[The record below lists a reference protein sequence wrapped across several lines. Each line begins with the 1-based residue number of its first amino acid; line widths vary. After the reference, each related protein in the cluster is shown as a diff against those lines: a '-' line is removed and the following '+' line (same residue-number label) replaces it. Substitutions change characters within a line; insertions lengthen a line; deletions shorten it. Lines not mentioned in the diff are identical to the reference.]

1 MTERN
6 TKLEAGA
13 IIERR
18 SGEHY
23 PPHGV
28 FRLEKNE
35 TLPTFDLVSM
45 TDGRRFRN
53 VTDADPAAQS
63 GSLVQPRNGLLP
75 GDQVEF
81 PSGTKGRIVSFE
93 GTGDPN
99 TAWVT
104 RDGGSVGLKDPAG
117 SKRPAGLPPKAF
129 SYCIMAL
136 DLVEE
141 QKESPPIAGYKAEVV
156 VMDDLETPVKK
167 TATPAKSA
175 RQHTGPIKTY
185 TIRFLTRYRTSPL
198 GKIEEATLTLD
209 PSALGDPGL
218 NVSVK
223 NITGV
228 FGAANNQTKIL
239 FKATTAPKGFPA
251 GVLIAAPITD
261 VMKLLVG
268 FAEGSAT
275 PAKSA
280 MLNYP

>member
-6 TKLEAGA
+6 TKWEAGA

-28 FRLEKNE
+28 FRLEKSV
-35 TLPTFDLVSM
+35 TLPTFDLVSV

-53 VTDADPAAQS
+53 ITDADPLVHS
-63 GSLVQPRNGLLP
+63 GVLVQPRNGFLP
-75 GDQVEF
+75 GDQVKF
-81 PSGTKGRIVSFE
+81 PSRTKGRIVSFE
-93 GTGDPN
+93 GTRDSEY
-99 TAWVT
+99 AWVT
-104 RDGGSVGLKDPAG
+104 RDGGSAGPHNPAG
-117 SKRPAGLPPKAF
+117 SKRPTWLPPEAF
-129 SYCIMAL
+129 SYCIMDL

-167 TATPAKSA
+167 TAKPAKSA

-209 PSALGDPGL
+209 PIALGDPGL

-228 FGAANNQTKIL
+228 FGAASNQTKIL
-239 FKATTAPKGFPA
+239 FKASTAPEGFPA
-251 GVLIAAPITD
+251 RVLIAAPI
-261 VMKLLVG
+261 
-268 FAEGSAT
+268 AE
-275 PAKSA
+275 
-280 MLNYP
+280 